1 MACVGV
7 KPEIRR
13 QVIAD
18 FYQQN
23 VNKGKFYTF
32 KHFKRMGY
40 KKTQIYANGYAA
52 KSLDALKRR
61 IREKIRLVDQD
72 EIIRLFRSIK
82 NNIQITADKG
92 PYATFR

>member
-40 KKTQIYANGYAA
+40 KKTQIYAVM
-52 KSLDALKRR
+52 KRVDAGESVERKKGQ
-61 IREKIRLVDQD
+61 KIRLVDQD

>member
-1 MACVGV
+1 MASVGV

-18 FYQQN
+18 FYRQN
-23 VNKGKFYTF
+23 VQKGKPYTLE
-32 KHFKRMGY
+32 HFKRMGY
-40 KKTQIYANGYAA
+40 KRTQIYAVM
-52 KSLDALKRR
+52 KRVDAGESVERKKGQDLCSD
-61 IREKIRLVDQD
+61 ED

-82 NNIQITADKG
+82 ANIQITANEG